1 MFTVLEFSLISDS
14 WRFVSLSLTIIT
26 YSDIRLLYFNSSLQP
41 AIQSCVELITI
52 NSQNIS
58 TIRNQIQLQ
67 LSSNKLK
74 ELKTFKS
81 HATTVRNILYTV
93 IEFAYNSPTNISQAG
108 AFYRAVNK
116 YKNLLQLV
124 GKFFNT
130 NLDYYSKF
138 YLIIK

>member
-26 YSDIRLLYFNSSLQP
+26 YSDIRLYFNSSLQL

-108 AFYRAVNK
+108 AIYRAVNK

-130 NLDYYSKF
+130 NLDN
-138 YLIIK
+138 YLDFI

>member
-26 YSDIRLLYFNSSLQP
+26 YSDIRLYFNSSLQP

-81 HATTVRNILYTV
+81 HATTVRSILYTV

-108 AFYRAVNK
+108 AIYRAVNK

-130 NLDYYSKF
+130 NLDN
-138 YLIIK
+138 YLDFI